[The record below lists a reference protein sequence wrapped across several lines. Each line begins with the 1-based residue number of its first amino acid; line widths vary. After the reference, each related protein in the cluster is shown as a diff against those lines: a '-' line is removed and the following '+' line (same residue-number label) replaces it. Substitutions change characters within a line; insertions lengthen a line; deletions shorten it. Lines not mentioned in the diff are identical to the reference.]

1 MPDFLLK
8 DMCEMTFQRLKKVAA
23 RLENYLNE
31 VNLRMLL
38 SSAEQNEDTEEYY
51 KGYLQD
57 LRHLLINC
65 ENSYEKLGVSL
76 RRAIFNK
83 EFAEEALHQAY
94 HSCVNGFFY
103 PKNESY
109 EEDGRHSYTGR
120 DAIIFKYEL
129 EPGLKQITLEL
140 SKIFE
145 ELREDLMY
153 YETDYVTT
161 QRMRV

>member
-8 DMCEMTFQRLKKVAA
+8 DMCEMTYQRLKKVSA
-23 RLENYLNE
+23 RLEDYLNQ
-31 VNLRMLL
+31 VNLRMLM
-38 SSAEQNEDTEEYY
+38 SSAEQNEDAEEYY

-76 RRAIFNK
+76 RRATFNRD
-83 EFAEEALHQAY
+83 FAEDALYQAY
-94 HSCVNGFFY
+94 HLCVNGFFY

-120 DAIIFKYEL
+120 DAIAFKFEVHPDL
-129 EPGLKQITLEL
+129 REVTLEL

-145 ELREDLMY
+145 ELRDDLMY

-161 QRMRV
+161 KRMRN